1 MKYELEKSSEPNMNK
16 SSWIMLDLSENQVSS
31 NPMVDNHLPQ
41 IIEWPLAWDMQTIFK
56 QTQPCFSYENN
67 G

>member
-56 QTQPCFSYENN
+56 QC
-67 G
+67 